1 MRTKSIV
8 RIMMTI
14 TMKLLPLT
22 PTHLS
27 RQEKLYKRSS
37 ITILSFDRLSC

>member
-1 MRTKSIV
+1 MRMKSIV

-14 TMKLLPLT
+14 TMKLLPLM

-27 RQEKLYKRSS
+27 RQEKL
-37 ITILSFDRLSC
+37 DRHFIF

>member
-1 MRTKSIV
+1 MRGPTDTRTKSIV

-27 RQEKLYKRSS
+27 RQEKLYRHF
-37 ITILSFDRLSC
+37 IF